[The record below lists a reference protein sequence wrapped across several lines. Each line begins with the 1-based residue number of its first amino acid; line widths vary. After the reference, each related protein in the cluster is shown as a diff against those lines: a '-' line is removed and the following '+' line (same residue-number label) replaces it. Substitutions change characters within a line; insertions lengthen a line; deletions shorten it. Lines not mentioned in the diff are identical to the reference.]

1 MMLRGGV
8 GNGESCGPRQ
18 PASRSGPFR
27 SGGFGVDSSAFHF
40 CPRMHTPVHICPPS
54 AHALHI
60 SLRLADYCGT
70 YTTLGCTYCAA
81 ASSVLGC
88 AWCASSSMCVTA
100 ATATCSGG
108 TTTVCTAVG
117 MSLHVC
123 VSCTLCLRHLLL
135 VSFDCFL
142 LSWFFHSHFQNIGCD
157 AFVWPRYMSAF
168 SPGSVVFL
176 LFQWCL
182 LNVFFCTDYC
192 PQYNTSCSDCIWETY
207 YDCGWCASTNRCMK
221 GGTDGTLPGSSGCA
235 ASDWKSYYGTDC
247 PAVGAPS
254 FFPLPLYLFLHS
266 FPLFR
271 FLCLFFFQ
279 LVAVGRGAHICIRA
293 SQTGFGAGLVLFS
306 AQKSWPFCW
315 KKTWVLSG
323 MEFIRKR
330 LALATLCTPP
340 AVFFFLLGNLYERL
354 FPSP

>member
-1 MMLRGGV
+1 MWTAV
-8 GNGESCGPRQ
+8 
-18 PASRSGPFR
+18 RSTL
-27 SGGFGVDSSAFHF
+27 VHA
-40 CPRMHTPVHICPPS
+40 CTPVHICPPS

-123 VSCTLCLRHLLL
+123 VSCALCLRHLLL
-135 VSFDCFL
+135 VCL
-142 LSWFFHSHFQNIGCD
+142 I
-157 AFVWPRYMSAF
+157 AF
-168 SPGSVVFL
+168 SCLGLGSFTLTFKTSDVMRLCGLVICQHFLQVRLFFL

-221 GGTDGTLPGSSGCA
+221 GGTYGTLPGSSGCA
-235 ASDWKSYYGTDC
+235 ASDWKSYYGTSC

-254 FFPLPLYLFLHS
+254 FFPFPYIYFSVVFSLSLFVS
-266 FPLFR
+266 FF
-271 FLCLFFFQ
+271 
-279 LVAVGRGAHICIRA
+279 
-293 SQTGFGAGLVLFS
+293 
-306 AQKSWPFCW
+306 
-315 KKTWVLSG
+315 
-323 MEFIRKR
+323 
-330 LALATLCTPP
+330 
-340 AVFFFLLGNLYERL
+340 N
-354 FPSP
+354 